1 MITSFEQ
8 LIQSAKKQST
18 MKLAVAAAQDEEV
31 LLAVDEAYRLGI
43 AEPVLVGDG
52 AAIRDIADRI
62 KMDVTKFEIIDVPD
76 VREAAREAVSLVSGG
91 RAQFVMKGILGTADL
106 LKAILDKEIGLRGIN
121 LLSHVM
127 VYKVPAYH
135 KLIFLTDG
143 GMNIAPSLEE
153 KKQIIENAIEVCI
166 ALGLEQPKVA
176 VLTAVEKA
184 NDKMPATMDAVKLK
198 EMSETGEFGNAVVD
212 GPLSFDLAFSKE
224 AAKHKGVES
233 PVAGDTDV
241 LLVPAIE
248 VGNGIGKCMTYF
260 ANAESAGV
268 VMGAKAP
275 IVLVSRADTH
285 QAKLYSIAL
294 GSVVAGK
301 I

>member
-1 MITSFEQ
+1 MITDFEK
-8 LIQSAKKQST
+8 LLEKAKTQKT

-31 LLAVDEAYRLGI
+31 LMAVHEAYSMGI
-43 AEPVLVGDG
+43 AEPILVGDG
-52 AAIRDIADRI
+52 ACIKDIAARLKIDI
-62 KMDVTKFEIIDVPD
+62 KEFEIIDVPD
-76 VREAAREAVSLVSGG
+76 LKEAARQAVSLVSSG

-106 LKAILDKEIGLRGIN
+106 LKAVLDKEIGLRGKN

-153 KKQIIENAIEVCI
+153 KKQIIENAVLVCK
-166 ALGLEQPKVA
+166 ALGLDQPKVA
-176 VLTAVEKA
+176 ALTAVEKV
-184 NDKMPATMDAVKLK
+184 NDKMQATVDAAKLK
-198 EMSETGEFGNAVVD
+198 EMSDAGEFGNAIVD

-233 PVAGDTDV
+233 PVAGETDV

-260 ANAESAGV
+260 ANSESAGV

-285 QAKLYSIAL
+285 KAKLYSIAL

>member
-1 MITSFEQ
+1 M
-8 LIQSAKKQST
+8 
-18 MKLAVAAAQDEEV
+18 
-31 LLAVDEAYRLGI
+31 GI
-43 AEPVLVGDG
+43 AEPILVGDG
-52 AAIRDIADRI
+52 MSIKDIAARLKIDI
-62 KMDVTKFEIIDVPD
+62 KEFEIIDVPD
-76 VREAAREAVSLVSGG
+76 LKEAARQAVSLVSSG

-106 LKAILDKEIGLRGIN
+106 LKAVLDKEIGLRGKN

-153 KKQIIENAIEVCI
+153 KRQIIENAVLVCK
-166 ALGLEQPKVA
+166 ALGVEQPKVA
-176 VLTAVEKA
+176 ALTAVEKV
-184 NDKMPATMDAVKLK
+184 NDKMQATVDAAKLK
-198 EMSETGEFGNAVVD
+198 EMSEAGELGDAIVD

-233 PVAGDTDV
+233 PVAGETDV

-260 ANAESAGV
+260 ANSESAGV
-268 VMGAKAP
+268 VMGARAP

-285 QAKLYSIAL
+285 RAKLYSIAL

>member
-1 MITSFEQ
+1 MITDFEKLLQ
-8 LIQSAKKQST
+8 RAKMQST
-18 MKLAVAAAQDEEV
+18 MKLAIAAAQDEEV
-31 LLAVDEAYRLGI
+31 LMAVDEAHRLGI
-43 AEPVLVGDG
+43 AEPILVGDG
-52 AAIRDIADRI
+52 SLVKELADRLKIDIA
-62 KMDVTKFEIIDVPD
+62 KFELIDAPD
-76 VREAAREAVSLVSGG
+76 PKEAARQAVALVSSG

-106 LKAILDKEIGLRGIN
+106 LKAVLDKEIGLRGKN

-143 GMNIAPSLEE
+143 GMNIAPTLEE
-153 KKQIIENAIEVCI
+153 KRQIIENAIQVCT
-166 ALGLEQPKVA
+166 AMGLEQPKVA
-176 VLTAVEKA
+176 ALTAVEKVS
-184 NDKMPATMDAVKLK
+184 DKMQATVDAAILR
-198 EMSETGEFGNAVVD
+198 EMSDAGDFGSAIVD

-233 PVAGDTDV
+233 PVAGETDV
-241 LLVPAIE
+241 LLVPTIE

-260 ANAESAGV
+260 ASSQSAGV